1 MNFAEWEPH
10 YREIL
15 AYFGFDRSTDEEA
28 ARILASLLDRDNL
41 LSLATLTC
49 GNEVTVCGNAP
60 CLERDIPKI
69 RGVVFAA
76 DAAAEVLEDAG
87 IRPDAVFT
95 DLDGATDRLLGMN
108 REGTI
113 VVVHAHGDNI
123 PLLKHWVP
131 RFPGRIVGTTQAAPL
146 PHVHNFGGFTDGDRA
161 AFAADDLGAAEIHL
175 AGFDLDD
182 KNVDPL
188 KRGKLFWARKL
199 LALIGQTA

>member
-1 MNFAEWEPH
+1 MQFTAWEPH

-15 AYFGFDRSTDEEA
+15 EYFGFDRAADEEA
-28 ARILASLLDRDNL
+28 ARLLASLLDRDNL
-41 LSLATLTC
+41 LSLVTLTD

-60 CLERDIPKI
+60 CLKKDLKTIK
-69 RGVVFAA
+69 GVVFAA
-76 DAAAEVLEDAG
+76 DAAADVLEDNG

-95 DLDGATDRLLGMN
+95 DLDGATDRLIDMN

-131 RFPGRIVGTTQAAPL
+131 RFPGKVVGTTQAAPL

-161 AFAADDLGAAEIHL
+161 VFAADELGASSVTL

-182 KNVDPL
+182 KDVDPM
-188 KRGKLFWARKL
+188 KRGKLHWARKL
-199 LALIGQTA
+199 LALIGHSV